1 MEISVMRL
9 SLLVLVYLV
18 GSAAAQSAENVNAY
32 KVYFK
37 AEENNWDMNAAH
49 VYCAEYNAGEP
60 IEWRSKYYWAAFGDS
75 HSPVGKEACGLC
87 VTVITSSYGINR
99 HKILESCVSC
109 CVTQSELVKR
119 GRSAELEVV
128 ADMRQFR
135 VNTAGAGQ
143 GMASGDMNLASLTEA
158 IPQETV
164 NAGEDSVD
172 GNSGHMGHDI
182 VDMDGNSLEAGVRED
197 VDEEGGEVVTN
208 TATGDEIPVR
218 IVGPSNSG
226 LDLDE
231 PVFHQLDSDGQGKV
245 VGHLVVNYK
254 FVDCD
259 PKPAG
264 PGETNV
270 LAYYSEDYNPL
281 ENNWT
286 YPSHAAC
293 YALDGGKPFVWH
305 KRYGWTGYCGKY
317 GSNA

>member
-1 MEISVMRL
+1 MEISVLRL

-37 AEENNWDMNAAH
+37 AVENNWDMNAAH
-49 VYCAEYNAGEP
+49 VYCAEYNANENF
-60 IEWRSKYYWAAFGDS
+60 EWRSKYYWAAFGDS
-75 HSPVGKEACGLC
+75 HGPVGKEACGLC
-87 VTVITSSYGINR
+87 VN
-99 HKILESCVSC
+99 
-109 CVTQSELVKR
+109 
-119 GRSAELEVV
+119 
-128 ADMRQFR
+128 
-135 VNTAGAGQ
+135 
-143 GMASGDMNLASLTEA
+143 
-158 IPQETV
+158 
-164 NAGEDSVD
+164 
-172 GNSGHMGHDI
+172 
-182 VDMDGNSLEAGVRED
+182 
-197 VDEEGGEVVTN
+197 VTN
-208 TATGDEIPVR
+208 TATGDETTVR

-231 PVFHQLDSDGQGKV
+231 PVFHKLDSDGQGEV

-264 PGETNV
+264 PDETNV

-293 YALDGGKPFVWH
+293 YALDGGKPYEWR

-317 GSNA
+317 GSNAEEICGQCLKVTNTRTDDSIIVRITDTCGTGALELDYETAFKPIDTDLQGHRDGHLTVNYEFVNCDDDVGSPLVYSQ